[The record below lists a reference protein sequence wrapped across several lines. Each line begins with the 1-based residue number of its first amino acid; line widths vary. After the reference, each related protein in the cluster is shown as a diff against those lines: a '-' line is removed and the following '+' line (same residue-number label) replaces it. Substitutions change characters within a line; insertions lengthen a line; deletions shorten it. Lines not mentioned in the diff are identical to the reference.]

1 MPPRRRSRPAL
12 SGPNVSLRSKT
23 MSDARA
29 LAFCDGLIESIG
41 PNVVESFRQGSC
53 AHLRS
58 SGVPSEGRHHALGK
72 EVLRLD

>member
-12 SGPNVSLRSKT
+12 SGANVSLRSTT
-23 MSDARA
+23 MSDAPA
-29 LAFCDGLIESIG
+29 LAFFEELIESIG
-41 PNVVESFRQGSC
+41 PNGVESIRQCSC

-58 SGVPSEGRHHALGK
+58 SGVPSKGRHHALGK

>member
-1 MPPRRRSRPAL
+1 MPPRRRSRLAL

-23 MSDARA
+23 MSDERA
-29 LAFCDGLIESIG
+29 FAFCDELIESIG